1 MGLLIRYS
9 ASDSSS
15 GWWQLPFWTIIHQDY
30 DYDDNEN
37 DYDDDDED
45 DNNDEDNDDGNA
57 DDYDGNDN
65 VGNILMLFT

>member
-15 GWWQLPFWTIIHQDY
+15 GWWQLPFWTIRHQDY
-30 DYDDNEN
+30 DEGDNDD
-37 DYDDDDED
+37 DYDDDDD
-45 DNNDEDNDDGNA
+45 FDEDNDDGNA